1 MSELSAVKSALDRI
15 EAMEHVTDA
24 ALISRGGMF
33 VMGSTPAEAHR
44 ETFSAMCA
52 IILGAGQ
59 TVTADMRD
67 RMERV
72 KVMMGEKDL
81 ILMGAGPK
89 YLVAVT
95 SDSGVDEDKLDLE
108 ARDLTDRIESVL

>member
-1 MSELSAVKSALDRI
+1 MSELSAVKSGLDKVGAI
-15 EAMEHVTDA
+15 EHVTDA

-33 VMGSTPAEAHR
+33 VMGSTPAATHR

-59 TVTADMRD
+59 TVTTDMRD

-81 ILMGAGPK
+81 ILIGTGPK
-89 YLVAVT
+89 YLIAVT
-95 SDSGVDEDKLDLE
+95 TDRQVDEEMLDQE
-108 ARDLTDRIESVL
+108 ARALTDRIESML

>member
-1 MSELSAVKSALDRI
+1 MSELSAVKSALDQI
-15 EAMEHVTDA
+15 GAMEHITDA

-33 VMGSTPAEAHR
+33 VVGRTPAETHR

-59 TVTADMRD
+59 TVTTDMRD

-72 KVMMGEKDL
+72 KIMMGDKDL
-81 ILMGAGPK
+81 ILIGTGPK
-89 YLVAVT
+89 YLLAVT
-95 SDSGVDEDKLDLE
+95 ADRHADEGRLDQE
-108 ARDLTDRIESVL
+108 ARALTNRIGNML

>member
-15 EAMEHVTDA
+15 GAMEHITDV

-33 VMGSTPAEAHR
+33 VMGTTPPETHR

-59 TVTADMRD
+59 AVTTDMRD

-72 KVMMGEKDL
+72 KVMMGERDL
-81 ILMGAGPK
+81 IIMGTGSK
-89 YLVAVT
+89 YLIAMT
-95 SDSGVDEDKLDLE
+95 ADRQIDEGELDRETREL
-108 ARDLTDRIESVL
+108 ADRIDSTL

>member
-1 MSELSAVKSALDRI
+1 MSELSAVKSALDQI
-15 EAMEHVTDA
+15 GAMEHITDA

-33 VMGSTPAEAHR
+33 VVGSTPAETHR

-59 TVTADMRD
+59 TVTTDMRD

-72 KVMMGEKDL
+72 KIMMGDKDL
-81 ILMGAGPK
+81 ILIGTGPK
-89 YLVAVT
+89 YLLAVT
-95 SDSGVDEDKLDLE
+95 ADRHADEGRLDQE
-108 ARDLTDRIESVL
+108 ARALTNRIGNML